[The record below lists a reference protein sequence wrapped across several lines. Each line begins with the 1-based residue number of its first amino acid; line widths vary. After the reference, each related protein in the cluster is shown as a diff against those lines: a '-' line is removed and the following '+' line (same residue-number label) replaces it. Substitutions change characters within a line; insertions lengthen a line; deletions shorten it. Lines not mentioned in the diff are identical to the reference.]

1 MRRFLKNPIYIG
13 EIHFMDV
20 VTKDKFPAIV
30 DKDIFNK
37 VQEKLKTNRKK
48 SAGFKAEDKYLL
60 SYKLYCGDC
69 GSLMVGECTL
79 KKKTGKIYRYYKC
92 QHTKRGHSYK
102 MPSVPKEPLEEAVL
116 KDIKETINDSD
127 LMDQI
132 IYEAY
137 KSQDKETPLMKSLNK
152 DLKETQKRLNNVLN
166 AFENGFGND
175 ELNTRLKELSARKD
189 GELSI
194 VCVSSG

>member
-1 MRRFLKNPIYIG
+1 
-13 EIHFMDV
+13 
-20 VTKDKFPAIV
+20 
-30 DKDIFNK
+30 
-37 VQEKLKTNRKK
+37 
-48 SAGFKAEDKYLL
+48 
-60 SYKLYCGDC
+60 
-69 GSLMVGECTL
+69 MVGECTL

-92 QHTKRGHSYK
+92 QNTKRGHSCK

-116 KDIKETINDSD
+116 NDIKETINDSD

-137 KSQDKETPLMKSLNK
+137 KSQDKETPLMKSLNS
-152 DLKETQKRLNNVLN
+152 DLKETQKKLNNVLN

-189 GELSI
+189 ELIRAINEEAISNPYLELD
-194 VCVSSG
+194 

>member
-1 MRRFLKNPIYIG
+1 
-13 EIHFMDV
+13 
-20 VTKDKFPAIV
+20 
-30 DKDIFNK
+30 
-37 VQEKLKTNRKK
+37 
-48 SAGFKAEDKYLL
+48 
-60 SYKLYCGDC
+60 
-69 GSLMVGECTL
+69 
-79 KKKTGKIYRYYKC
+79 
-92 QHTKRGHSYK
+92 

-189 GELSI
+189 ELI
-194 VCVSSG
+194 KAINEEAIETHI